1 MSDTKRTI
9 TPNDPADFTPTREP
23 QIPLR
28 PFRYWCQKVLP
39 LVYDDSLSYYEL
51 LCKVVDYLNKTMED
65 VSNMDTDVTNLLNA
79 YNQLQ
84 EYVNNYFST
93 LDVQEEINN
102 KLDELVN
109 SGRLDIMLSTFIPYV
124 TLEMFG
130 GVGDGVTDDTQALKK
145 AIENSY
151 ETGRAIIVTE
161 KNFLI
166 TETIDIIQ
174 SINIMSI
181 SNKKYDHDKDDVNY
195 NFIFTGSGYLFNIHN
210 NVPFNNFYNLYIK
223 GNGKNMCF
231 YVASHRN
238 SFEKLYLNNFNTC
251 FLLTQDGDIVAFE
264 NKISDSFFE
273 SNDTVLRSTYTDGA
287 ATDGYFTDNIIIQG
301 SYSLQCDVLS
311 QWIISRNHDY
321 SARGMSISQAVNLN
335 IENNYFDNTNNTSLY
350 LLLNGI
356 CNISGNQFLCQ
367 GDGDCV
373 KVRLTTQGGYEYSSA
388 CVVSNTM
395 TKTKNV
401 TGNWYLLYTSVPV
414 AFSGNDSFQP
424 HNLLQA
430 DSYSHIE
437 APYNSLGKLNNVL
450 TSKHT
455 ITNSVVIGVMDKL
468 KHLHLDVT
476 LTSDVEPFEEIIH
489 LNRLL
494 DVGFNQILKPSEGN
508 GVTLLMYN
516 ANTTLVSTTKLT
528 SGTRLSGDF
537 TIVG

>member
-1 MSDTKRTI
+1 MTNVRSI
-9 TPNDPADFTPTREP
+9 TPLPPANFTPEMGNYQT
-23 QIPLR
+23 LK

-65 VSNMDTDVTNLLNA
+65 VETLHGDVTNLHTA
-79 YNQLQ
+79 YKELQ
-84 EYVNNYFST
+84 SYVNNYFST
-93 LDVQEEINN
+93 LDVQEEINK

-109 SGRLDIMLSTFIPYV
+109 SGRLDIMLSIFIPYV

-130 GVGDGVTDDTQALKK
+130 GVGDGVTDDTQALKN
-145 AIENSY
+145 AIESSY

-174 SINIMSI
+174 SVNIMSI
-181 SNKKYDHDKDDVNY
+181 SNKKYDHNKGDVNY

-223 GNGKNMCF
+223 GNGKNRCF
-231 YVASHRN
+231 YIASHRN

-251 FLLTQDGDIVAFE
+251 FLLTQDGYIDAFE
-264 NKISDSFFE
+264 NKISGSLFE
-273 SNDTVLRSTYTDGA
+273 SNDTVLRSTYTKGA
-287 ATDGYFTDNIIIQG
+287 STDGYFIDNIIIQG

-321 SARGMSISQAVNLN
+321 SVRGMSIAQAVNLN

-356 CNISGNQFLCQ
+356 CNIIGNQFLCK
-367 GDGDCV
+367 GKGDCY
-373 KVRLTTQGGYEYSSA
+373 KIRLTTQSGYEYSSA
-388 CVVSNTM
+388 CVVGNTM
-395 TKTKNV
+395 TQTSGA
-401 TGNWYLLYTSVPV
+401 TGNWYLLWTSIPV
-414 AFSGNDSFQP
+414 SFSGNNSFQEY
-424 HNLLQA
+424 NLLYPA
-430 DSYSHIE
+430 SYSSIE
-437 APYNSLGKLNNVL
+437 PPYNSLGKLGYVL
-450 TSKHT
+450 TSDHD
-455 ITNSVVIGVMDKL
+455 ITNSVVVGIMDKL

-476 LTSDVEPFEEIIH
+476 LTSDVEAFTEIIH

-494 DVGFNQILKPSEGN
+494 DVGFNQILKPSN
-508 GVTLLMYN
+508 NNDVTLIMTN
-516 ANTTLVSTTKLT
+516 ANTAIVAKSKLT
-528 SGTRLSGDF
+528 SGTHLTGDF

>member
-1 MSDTKRTI
+1 MSDMKRTI

-23 QIPLR
+23 QIPLH

-65 VSNMDTDVTNLLNA
+65 VSNMDADITNLLNA
-79 YNQLQ
+79 YKQLQ

-93 LDVQEEINN
+93 LDVQEEIDN

-210 NVPFNNFYNLYIK
+210 NVPFNNFYNLCIK

-287 ATDGYFTDNIIIQG
+287 ATDGSFTDNIIIQG

-321 SARGMSISQAVNLN
+321 SARGMSIAQAVNLN

-356 CNISGNQFLCQ
+356 CNIIGNQFLCQ
-367 GDGDCV
+367 GDGDCYKIRV
-373 KVRLTTQGGYEYSSA
+373 TTQDGYEYSSV

-401 TGNWYLLYTSVPV
+401 TGNWYLLWASIPV
-414 AFSGNDSFQP
+414 AFSGNTSFQP
-424 HNLLQA
+424 YNLLQPE
-430 DSYSHIE
+430 SYSHIE
-437 APYNSLGKLNNVL
+437 APYNSLGKLDYVL
-450 TSKHT
+450 TSKHN

-476 LTSDVEPFEEIIH
+476 LTSDVEAFEEFIH

-494 DVGFNQILKPSEGN
+494 DVGFDQILKPSN
-508 GVTLLMYN
+508 NNDVRLIITN
-516 ANTTLVSTTKLT
+516 ANTEIVATTKLT
-528 SGTRLSGDF
+528 SGTRFSGDF
-537 TIVG
+537 TIIG